1 MELAWLRSVLSAE
14 ARHCRTGGAV
24 SAYGWGRDG
33 CTLVQAFRSDDDW
46 RQAQA
51 WNMDAPG
58 LVPVGGL
65 RDPGDRDCFFASSLR
80 A

>member
-24 SAYGWGRDG
+24 PAYGWGRDG
-33 CTLVQAFRSDDDW
+33 RTLVQAFRSDDDW
-46 RQAQA
+46 REAQA
-51 WNMDAPG
+51 CSMDAPG
-58 LVPVGGL
+58 LVPLGGL
-65 RDPGDRDCFFASSLR
+65 RDPGERESFFACGLR